1 MPFPKPEWIKVRGPE
16 LLDGRKSDFDGLVPS
31 GSGIYMWK
39 LAVSSRLPFHSGKNM
54 VEHIDSRC
62 GSPMAKTQGN
72 LGNFVEIQELTVAGK
87 ALTTSKRELLQ
98 KRANPALRHWMNTF
112 LTSLEDFTPSLYVG
126 EASRLNARVEQH
138 LNLDTKFG
146 VTVDQEP
153 ALSWENL
160 DFHYCV
166 LEDTFGEGDVAT
178 QLRRS
183 LEWIATMTS
192 VSGYVERAG

>member
-1 MPFPKPEWIKVRGPE
+1 
-16 LLDGRKSDFDGLVPS
+16 
-31 GSGIYMWK
+31 
-39 LAVSSRLPFHSGKNM
+39 M

-126 EASRLNARVEQH
+126 ETSQLNARVEQH
-138 LNLDTKFG
+138 LNLDTNFG
-146 VTVDQEP
+146 VKVDQEP
-153 ALSWENL
+153 SLSWKNL

>member
-1 MPFPKPEWIKVRGPE
+1 MQFPNPEWIKVSGPE
-16 LLDGRKSDFDGLVPS
+16 LLDGLERGFGDIVP
-31 GSGIYMWK
+31 GRSGIYMWK
-39 LAVSSRLPFHSGKNM
+39 LAVSSRLPFHSGRNM

-112 LTSLEDFTPSLYVG
+112 LASLEDFTPSLYVG
-126 EASRLNARVEQH
+126 ETSQLDTRVARH
-138 LNLDTKFG
+138 LNLETKFG
-146 VTVDQEP
+146 VKVDQEP

-160 DFHYCV
+160 DFHYCE
-166 LEDTFGEGDVAT
+166 LDLLGEGEGAT
-178 QLRRS
+178 ELRRS
-183 LEWIATMTS
+183 LEWIATMAS